1 MSEQI
6 LTGRGDRVNAVE
18 ALVLR
23 RQVAVLPRQVRGLDL
38 EPADRVVSAGLPR
51 AWWAAFFVTPAT
63 LLRWHRNLVA
73 RRWSYLSRRPGRPL
87 VSAQVRELV
96 LRLARGIRRGDAGAS
111 RVSWPVWGTGWCPA
125 VFGSS

>member
-18 ALVLR
+18 VLVLR
-23 RQVAVLPRQVRGLDL
+23 RQVAVLRRQVRGLDL
-38 EPADRVVSAGLPR
+38 EPADRVVLAGLPR

-96 LRLARGIRRGDAGAS
+96 LRLARGIRLGM
-111 RVSWPVWGTGWCPA
+111 PA
-125 VFGSS
+125 RPG